1 MAPLPLE
8 GIRIVDLTVVWAGP
22 FACALLGDLGAEV
35 IKVESLQRP
44 DPMTRI
50 PRDPV
55 EMRKRVA
62 DVAPDAKPWNVSSN
76 FNTVGRNRKS
86 VTMDLNREEGREA
99 FYRLI
104 ALSDIFIENN
114 APSTVEKLR
123 IDYPTLTQH
132 NPQLIM
138 ASMSAFGA
146 DGPYRDYRAFGANIE
161 AVVGYLLLRGY
172 AAGEEFVNSA
182 GGFSDACG
190 GALAAMAILAALNYR
205 SNTGFGQYIDMAQ
218 SEGVAQT
225 LGQAMMDFS
234 MNGRSRLSTGN
245 RDPDHVPQG
254 VYRCLG
260 KDSWVAVSCGN
271 DEEFRAL
278 CGVIGRPEYAADP
291 KFAAGARHEQHDL
304 LDRDI
309 TSWTSQRDH
318 YEAFHM
324 LQAAGVP
331 AGPVLDQAQMFA
343 DPHLHEREDWLVL
356 KHPAAGTHSYL
367 KSPIWHMSETP
378 LRYRNPAPTLGQDN
392 EYVYREV
399 LGFSDAEYKRF
410 EELGHIGTDY
420 EQRR

>member
-114 APSTVEKLR
+114 APSTVKKLR

-138 ASMSAFGA
+138 ASMSAFGV

-225 LGQAMMDFS
+225 LSQAMMDYS

-260 KDSWVAVSCGN
+260 EDSWVAVSCG
-271 DEEFRAL
+271 DDAEFRSL
-278 CGVIGRPEYAADP
+278 CGVIGKPEYATDP
-291 KFAAGARHEQHDL
+291 NFTASARHEQHDL

-309 TSWTSQRDH
+309 TNWTSQRDH
-318 YEAFHM
+318 YEAFHA

-331 AGPVLDQAQMFA
+331 AGPVLNQAQMFA
-343 DPHLHEREDWLVL
+343 DPQLHVRSDWLVL

-378 LRYRNPAPTLGQDN
+378 LPYRNPAPTLGQDN
-392 EYVYREV
+392 EYVYRKV
-399 LGFSDAEYKRF
+399 LGFSDAEYQKF

-420 EQRR
+420 EARR